1 MKIAVLN
8 GPNLNLQGKRQTNVY
23 GTETLQEVYARL
35 ENKYPFIEFVF
46 YQSNHEGDLIDKLH
60 EIGFDHDGIVL
71 NAGAYSHTSIALADA
86 IAAITAPVVEIHISN
101 IFAREPFRHRSA
113 IAANCVGSVCGLGLK
128 GYELA
133 VEYFVL
139 SRQK

>member
-23 GTETLQEVYARL
+23 GTETLQDVYARL
-35 ENKYPFIEFVF
+35 KNKYSSIEFLF

-60 EIGFDHDGIVL
+60 ETGFDYDGIVL

-86 IAAITAPVVEIHISN
+86 IAAITAPVIEIHISN
-101 IFAREPFRHRSA
+101 IFARESFRHHSV

-133 VEYFVL
+133 VEYFIQ
-139 SRQK
+139 SH